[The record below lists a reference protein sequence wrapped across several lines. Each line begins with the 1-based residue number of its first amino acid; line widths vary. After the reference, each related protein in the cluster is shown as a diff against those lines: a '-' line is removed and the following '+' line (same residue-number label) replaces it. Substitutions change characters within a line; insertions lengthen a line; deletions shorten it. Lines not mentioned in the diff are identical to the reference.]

1 MTATHSSSRPPR
13 QQHRLRNDEVIL
25 DAAVPLA
32 AQQGW
37 AGLTPGHVASAA
49 GLSRPTVL
57 QRHASRADLA
67 SALWLDRLWRPLS
80 AALVPL
86 IGAVD
91 AADSEAILSALDV
104 FVTPTVKLR
113 AAVELLLVSSY
124 VSVLSAVVGSTFGP
138 WFAPLTTD
146 APEALGARRALAVG
160 SAFGFV
166 MGSTGPGPGATCA
179 GPERES
185 WATGLAAAGQPVA
198 AWPDRFEVSP
208 AAGPDT
214 GDRTRDRVLGA
225 TVDSVAERGYEAATI
240 EVIAARCGFT
250 RAVIFQR
257 YPTKY
262 DLFLDAS
269 ERTYGPVISALDAQR
284 RQLEPVQGLG
294 ASEAWFTR
302 ELMSPD
308 LKGLRTVLLEEIRLA
323 GHEPGLSTV
332 AHRAN
337 RPGQLTAV
345 MCAEHDTR
353 RNPGR
358 LSMVITSGMLLVAQ
372 LNPKTWA
379 LPLGVALTPWRR
391 AQAGCGLS

>member
-1 MTATHSSSRPPR
+1 MTATRPSSRPPR

-57 QRHASRADLA
+57 QRHASRVDLA
-67 SALWLDRLWRPLS
+67 ASLWLDRLWRPLS

-91 AADSEAILSALDV
+91 AAEPEAILSALDV
-104 FVTPTVKLR
+104 FAAPTVKLR

-124 VSVLSAVVGSTFGP
+124 VSVLRAVVGSTFGS

-146 APEALGARRALAVG
+146 ASQTLGARHALAVG
-160 SAFGFV
+160 SAFGLV
-166 MGSTGPGPGATCA
+166 MGAPGTGPGAKGA
-179 GPERES
+179 GPERGS
-185 WATGLAAAGQPVA
+185 WATGLAAAGQPTA
-198 AWPDRFEVSP
+198 PWPDRFQVGP
-208 AAGPDT
+208 AARPDT

-225 TVDSVAERGYEAATI
+225 TVDSVADRGYEAATI

-262 DLFLDAS
+262 DLFLDACD
-269 ERTYGPVISALDAQR
+269 RTYGPLISALDAQR
-284 RQLEPVQGLG
+284 RQLETVHGTG
-294 ASEAWFTR
+294 ASDAWFTR

-308 LKGLRTVLLEEIRLA
+308 FRGLRTVLLEEIRLA
-323 GHEPGLSTV
+323 GHERGPRAV
-332 AHRAN
+332 AHLAN
-337 RPGQLTAV
+337 RPRQLTAV
-345 MCAEHDTR
+345 MCAEDDGR
-353 RNPGR
+353 RDPGR
-358 LSMVITSGMLLVAQ
+358 LSMAITSGMLLVAQ
-372 LNPKTWA
+372 LNPMTWA
-379 LPLGVALTPWRR
+379 LPLGVVLTPWRR
-391 AQAGCGLS
+391 AQSGC